1 MFDLVTVAC
10 NVSCFVCKYL
20 ATQWKQNLKNEKKK
34 KEKKMQM
41 LHLQSKGWANCV
53 HLQFESDFSSF
64 VLELGEYLKNVSRQ
78 VHHLDLFYDHSN
90 IITAKS
96 QTGFCQLVE
105 EYIFFPRN
113 TRLPDC
119 CRQVSMSVD
128 DITTSCLGV
137 LLTTPENA
145 LCNFKTNSEKS
156 ILRNIHEPMDAAI
169 AWLIHIYLTHKI
181 QSSKTHV
188 T

>member
-20 ATQWKQNLKNEKKK
+20 ATQWKQNLKNGGKKK
-34 KEKKMQM
+34 KRKKKKMQM

-53 HLQFESDFSSF
+53 HLQFESDFSLF

-105 EYIFFPRN
+105 EYILFPRN
-113 TRLPDC
+113 RRLPDC
-119 CRQVSMSVD
+119 CRQVSMSVCNLRTYSLKPTWSPWMSNIQNGRQI
-128 DITTSCLGV
+128 DI
-137 LLTTPENA
+137 
-145 LCNFKTNSEKS
+145 
-156 ILRNIHEPMDAAI
+156 M
-169 AWLIHIYLTHKI
+169 LIV
-181 QSSKTHV
+181 V
-188 T
+188 TCRQNLNGSLEQ